1 MIEYMNV
8 NIKAISKGE
17 FMNGK
22 DTIEH
27 ANISIDVPLEEKE
40 HKKWLKLKDDLI
52 KNVIAMYKLEDQI
65 GVDILVTYEY
75 FGVNGQED

>member
-1 MIEYMNV
+1 
-8 NIKAISKGE
+8 
-17 FMNGK
+17 MNGK

-75 FGVNGQED
+75 FQVNG